1 MPSSN
6 DDRGSGPS
14 TETAIALLTQ
24 GQTVIGRE
32 VTDMRAENN
41 RQFADL
47 RTELNRTFALKS
59 DVNVIEADTKT
70 LRRDVDKHS
79 EQIGWVVK
87 TVGAAILVALVGLLI
102 AKGGVPHP

>member
-1 MPSSN
+1 MPSST